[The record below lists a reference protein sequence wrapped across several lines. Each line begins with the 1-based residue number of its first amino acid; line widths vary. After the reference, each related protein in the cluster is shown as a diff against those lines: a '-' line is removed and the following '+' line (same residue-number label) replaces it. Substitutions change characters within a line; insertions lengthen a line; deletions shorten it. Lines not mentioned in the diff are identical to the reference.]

1 MVFIE
6 NTLPERSLEMIKKLM
21 IAAIG
26 ALFVMQ
32 AGLAL
37 ADVTQTRVFT
47 ANRTAGNVFMVVTD
61 DDDSSYEEVSY
72 IPAKSAGHVVAEP
85 HAWFRKPTAHN
96 FTAQLFYEGVEGAFC
111 TVKFVVENTFNSKPE
126 VLSVNVKS
134 AEGACTADGFIE
146 EHRHNTACQVVIK
159 PADAAGSSK

>member
-1 MVFIE
+1 
-6 NTLPERSLEMIKKLM
+6 MIKKLM

-37 ADVTQTRVFT
+37 ADVTPTRVFT
-47 ANRTAGNVFMVVTD
+47 VNKTAGNVFMVVTD
-61 DDDSSYEEVSY
+61 DDDSSYQEVSY
-72 IPAKSAGHVVAEP
+72 IPSKSAGHVIAEP
-85 HAWFRKPTAHN
+85 QAWFRKPTAHN

-126 VLSVNVKS
+126 VTGITVKS
-134 AEGACTADGFIE
+134 AEGACTAAGFIE
-146 EHRHNTACQVVIK
+146 ASKRNTACQVVIK
-159 PADAAGSSK
+159 PADAAASSN

>member
-1 MVFIE
+1 
-6 NTLPERSLEMIKKLM
+6 MIKKLM

-32 AGLAL
+32 ASLAL
-37 ADVTQTRVFT
+37 ADVTPTRVFT
-47 ANRTAGNVFMVVTD
+47 ANRTVGNVFMVVTD
-61 DDDSSYEEVSY
+61 DDDGSYEEVSY

-96 FTAQLFYEGVEGAFC
+96 FTAQLFFEGVEGAFC
-111 TVKFVVENTFNSKPE
+111 TVKFAVENTFNTKPE

-134 AEGACTADGFIE
+134 AEGACTAAGFIE
-146 EHRHNTACQVVIK
+146 EERHNTCQVVIK
-159 PADAAGSSK
+159 PADAAASSK